1 MKTVTTW
8 KTKQE
13 FSSMDNFGVTEEDHN
28 IIQLDGTRK
37 NGFSPKAV
45 LLSAVS
51 ACSGI
56 DVVEIL
62 EKMRVPFSGF
72 YMETT
77 ATQTEEVPKIFN
89 RVLITYHLKT
99 AKENKDKIRKAIELS
114 LGKYCSVSAMLKKNS
129 PIDYKLVIEKE

>member
-8 KTKQE
+8 TTHQE
-13 FSSMDNFGVTEEDHN
+13 FVSNDNFGATEAEHN
-28 IIQLDGTRK
+28 KIQLDGTRK

-62 EKMRVPFSGF
+62 EKMKLQFSNLRIVA
-72 YMETT
+72 T
-77 ATQTEEVPKIFN
+77 AEQTDVHPKVFSS
-89 RVLITYHLKT
+89 VLLTFHIKT
-99 AKENKDKIRKAIELS
+99 AKENEPKLRKAIELS
-114 LGKYCSVSAMLKKNS
+114 LDKYCSVAAMLKKNS
-129 PIDYKLVIEKE
+129 PLTYELVID